1 MAGSEDGVQK
11 RRDHRVGSGS
21 GDEVMDSM
29 RKRLVALL
37 GSKVNLALDD
47 GTRLDDCELISLSRS
62 RRVRTAW
69 IFRGG
74 NDTFVPENVQQT
86 GALLQAGRTADLC

>member
-1 MAGSEDGVQK
+1 
-11 RRDHRVGSGS
+11 
-21 GDEVMDSM
+21 MDSM